1 MLQWRIGPARHR
13 AAAQEKLPGPDYYE
27 VLGWI
32 HAIVRPAH
40 YLEIGVANGKS
51 FRKAKSTTHCIA
63 VDPRPGPEARAP
75 LANVTLFRMTS
86 DEYFREHAAPDLRID
101 LAFLDGLHQFGQT
114 LRDLEHLEPFLG
126 KHSVVMVHDCLPLD
140 ARTASSRR
148 RTLFWSGDI
157 WKMVPYL
164 HIHRPDLS
172 VGIVRTPPTGLGIV
186 TGFSSR
192 RRETPEAPEIVSQ
205 MERLDFEYW
214 NTFQSTFQG
223 YIANTRD
230 AVSEYLAARGISLT
244 V

>member
-1 MLQWRIGPARHR
+1 
-13 AAAQEKLPGPDYYE
+13 
-27 VLGWI
+27 
-32 HAIVRPAH
+32 
-40 YLEIGVANGKS
+40 
-51 FRKAKSTTHCIA
+51 
-63 VDPRPGPEARAP
+63 
-75 LANVTLFRMTS
+75 
-86 DEYFREHAAPDLRID
+86 
-101 LAFLDGLHQFGQT
+101 
-114 LRDLEHLEPFLG
+114 
-126 KHSVVMVHDCLPLD
+126 
-140 ARTASSRR
+140 
-148 RTLFWSGDI
+148 
-157 WKMVPYL
+157 MVPYL